1 MVSVMKNRAAFF
13 YVRSKY
19 VFLNYIQDA
28 VLKVVGNMIIQG
40 NLTVRGDLK
49 TEGGASLPVE

>member
-1 MVSVMKNRAAFF
+1 MKNRAAFF